1 MARSAPITTNPQS
14 HTRATVTVT
23 PLHSTPPSSA
33 GRCHGRII
41 SGKAGAR
48 DVHVAR
54 PGPRPWPNNAS
65 AEAGGA
71 ETDTRG
77 EEAERST
84 AVHAAGRQI
93 CPLQAARSTS
103 ILYLSADIALV
114 RISVP
119 TRGWLRRNRA
129 VPPHTL
135 LPLGVLC
142 TTREAKKAKA
152 KAKAT
157 GRSEYLIQ
165 YTFRRFARS
174 VLVPGGILYLITF
187 RRVSLWSSCGG
198 GGRLTASGCDVI
210 KRRRTPWWKAVVE
223 VNRGH
228 ACRQRAVSIGHH
240 VAARPGRPD
249 PPLCDVQAAGGVF
262 ARAGVYPNTTFT
274 Y

>member
-1 MARSAPITTNPQS
+1 MARSAPITTDPQS

-93 CPLQAARSTS
+93 CPLHAARSTS

-142 TTREAKKAKA
+142 TTREA
-152 KAKAT
+152 T
-157 GRSEYLIQ
+157 
-165 YTFRRFARS
+165 
-174 VLVPGGILYLITF
+174 
-187 RRVSLWSSCGG
+187 
-198 GGRLTASGCDVI
+198 
-210 KRRRTPWWKAVVE
+210 KRPKP
-223 VNRGH
+223 RG
-228 ACRQRAVSIGHH
+228 
-240 VAARPGRPD
+240 AA
-249 PPLCDVQAAGGVF
+249 
-262 ARAGVYPNTTFT
+262 NI
-274 Y
+274 